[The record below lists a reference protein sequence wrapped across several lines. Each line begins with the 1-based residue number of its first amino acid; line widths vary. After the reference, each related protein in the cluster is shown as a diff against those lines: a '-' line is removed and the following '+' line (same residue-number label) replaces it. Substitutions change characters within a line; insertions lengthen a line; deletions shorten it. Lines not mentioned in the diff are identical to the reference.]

1 LKFEKKFIFISSGI
15 IFILLFLLILSLNL
29 NIYHKEKHKLIDNIK
44 KELEICSYKLNCQN
58 VDINFVKKN
67 KTLLPIYL
75 YENKHQFFML
85 FPIKNI
91 PNYYLKLSINKK
103 YYLTKLNKIKRN
115 IIKNIFSQTLF
126 ILLITVFLVY
136 ILYLPLKEAYKL
148 NETFIKDLLHDLN
161 TPLTTLKLNL
171 YLLKK
176 EIKNNKR
183 LEKIEN
189 SINAILNFQKNL
201 KMYLSNSQNQIENFN
216 LKNII
221 DEKLKLYSSI
231 YPSIKYENSVN
242 CKLKANKTAFEF
254 IIDNLISNAFKY
266 NKKNGYI
273 KIYMKDKKL
282 HIEDSGI
289 GIKNPKKVFE
299 RFYKENERGIGIGLS
314 IVKKLTDEMKINI
327 KIISQKNK
335 GTTVILDLSRF
346 C

>member
-1 LKFEKKFIFISSGI
+1 M
-15 IFILLFLLILSLNL
+15 
-29 NIYHKEKHKLIDNIK
+29 DNIK

-58 VDINFVKKN
+58 VNINFVKKN
-67 KTLLPIYL
+67 K
-75 YENKHQFFML
+75 NQFSML

-91 PNYYLKLSINKK
+91 HNYYLKLSINKK
-103 YYLTKLNKIKRN
+103 YYLNKLKRS
-115 IIKNIFSQTLF
+115 IIRNIFSQTLF
-126 ILLITVFLVY
+126 ILLITAFLVY

-148 NETFIKDLLHDLN
+148 NETFLKDLLHDLN
-161 TPLTTLKLNL
+161 TPLTTIKLNL

-183 LEKIEN
+183 LEKLEN

-201 KMYLSNSQNQIENFN
+201 KMYLSNNQNQIETFN

-221 DEKLKLYSSI
+221 NEKLKLYSLI
-231 YPSIKYENSVN
+231 YPTITFNNNAE
-242 CKLKANKTAFEF
+242 CKITANKIAFEF
-254 IIDNLISNAFKY
+254 ILDNLISNAFKY
-266 NKKNGYI
+266 NKKNGYVNIYI
-273 KIYMKDKKL
+273 KNKKL
-282 HIEDSGI
+282 YIEDSGI
-289 GIKNPKKVFE
+289 GIKNTKKVFE

-335 GTTVILDLSRF
+335 GTAVILDLSRF